1 MKTGERLVTERNRRL
16 LLRRRPVG
24 LPVPEDFELVEEAL
38 PIPRDGAILVRNH
51 LCSLDPGIRGWLDD
65 APSYIPP
72 IALNDAV
79 RAITVG
85 HIVTSLHPGFQTG
98 NWVVGMNAIED
109 YSIATPDGFLRTIDP
124 DSVSSITLYLSVQG
138 ALGVTAYFGV
148 MDVCRPRPGETM
160 LINGAAGAVGSL
172 VGQIARIKGC
182 RTIGI
187 AGGPAKCK
195 RLIERYG
202 FDAAIDYRG
211 KSSSALSAELAA
223 AAPDGVDM
231 VFENVGGLLLDT
243 ALMHLKPHA
252 RVALCGLISEYNST
266 TGPIGARNLWQL
278 IVKRATIQGLFLGD
292 FLHRSAEAHAA
303 LAGWIKGGLLVVD
316 EHIEE
321 GIENAVPAFL
331 RLFSGTHEGKLIL
344 RIAA

>member
-16 LLRRRPVG
+16 LLLRRPVG
-24 LPVPEDFELVEEAL
+24 LPVPEDFELVEEA
-38 PIPRDGAILVRNH
+38 IPKAPDGAILVRNH
-51 LCSLDPGIRGWLDD
+51 LCSLDPAIRGWLED

-79 RAITVG
+79 RAITAG
-85 HIVTSLHPGFQTG
+85 RIVTSRHPDFQTG
-98 NWVVGMNAIED
+98 DWVVGMNAIED

-124 DSVSSITLYLSVQG
+124 DSVSSITLYLSALG

-187 AGGPAKCK
+187 AGGPTKCK
-195 RLIERYG
+195 RLIDRYG

-211 KSSSALSAELAA
+211 KSSSEPSAALAA

-231 VFENVGGLLLDT
+231 VFENVGGMLLDT
-243 ALMHLKPHA
+243 ALMHVKSACA
-252 RVALCGLISEYNST
+252 RRSMRSHLGVQLDDRADWGTQSLAT
-266 TGPIGARNLWQL
+266 HRQARHNARSFCRRLL
-278 IVKRATIQGLFLGD
+278 PSFC
-292 FLHRSAEAHAA
+292 RSA
-303 LAGWIKGGLLVVD
+303 GRSRGLDRRGSVSY
-316 EHIEE
+316 
-321 GIENAVPAFL
+321 
-331 RLFSGTHEGKLIL
+331 R
-344 RIAA
+344 